1 MARAT
6 ALCMFLVAA
15 RSISV
20 HGAQYAPP
28 PAVAFATSAA
38 ARAFSTH
45 AAAYGPPA
53 ASSYGELASP
63 RPSSAHAAAYV
74 PPVPASRAIVGQ
86 ALPPPGSA
94 PGGPRLPRC
103 PKAGALAALVGAGIY
118 MALAPDDDEED
129 FPGAITGCWSTK
141 ADSSERDLRAIKA
154 LLQNIDR
161 NLKNIAKG
169 QQEQEAPKPDAR
181 CWKDILDDIIRKI
194 NTLISQPGVWKEFHT
209 LLISIFSGLTLLA
222 EMFGDP
228 AHNFHCPFSG
238 CSEVVYIF
246 DLSPK
251 DENDTGGSSNM
262 DRKDKGA
269 SLARWESEL
278 HSLLAM
284 IGELANAL
292 PTKAK
297 ESEAARASEMTR
309 SLR

>member
-262 DRKDKGA
+262 DCKDKGA

-284 IGELANAL
+284 IGELADAL

>member
-141 ADSSERDLRAIKA
+141 ADSSERDLRAIK
-154 LLQNIDR
+154 
-161 NLKNIAKG
+161 
-169 QQEQEAPKPDAR
+169 
-181 CWKDILDDIIRKI
+181 
-194 NTLISQPGVWKEFHT
+194 PGVWKEFHT

-222 EMFGDP
+222 EM
-228 AHNFHCPFSG
+228 
-238 CSEVVYIF
+238 
-246 DLSPK
+246 
-251 DENDTGGSSNM
+251 
-262 DRKDKGA
+262 
-269 SLARWESEL
+269 
-278 HSLLAM
+278 
-284 IGELANAL
+284 
-292 PTKAK
+292 
-297 ESEAARASEMTR
+297 
-309 SLR
+309 

>member
-1 MARAT
+1 
-6 ALCMFLVAA
+6 
-15 RSISV
+15 
-20 HGAQYAPP
+20 
-28 PAVAFATSAA
+28 
-38 ARAFSTH
+38 
-45 AAAYGPPA
+45 
-53 ASSYGELASP
+53 
-63 RPSSAHAAAYV
+63 
-74 PPVPASRAIVGQ
+74 
-86 ALPPPGSA
+86 
-94 PGGPRLPRC
+94 
-103 PKAGALAALVGAGIY
+103 

-129 FPGAITGCWSTK
+129 FPGGNGGQISAELGRNRVGSLYCGDIRAITGCWSTK
-141 ADSSERDLRAIKA
+141 ADSSERDLRAIKV
-154 LLQNIDR
+154 LLQNIDL

-262 DRKDKGA
+262 DCKDKGA

-278 HSLLAM
+278 HSLLPM
-284 IGELANAL
+284 IGELADAL